1 MFVHC
6 NLKFRADEIQFLYD
20 NKHFIKRKLKIGR
33 CPVCNKLV
41 ARLIETR
48 IADGYISDVMY
59 VKGKAESIINQLQ
72 DEVSYSSLDNIPK
85 PKTLYGFRYGE
96 NTERVNK
103 KTGEKTI
110 TQKAC
115 DFNGNK
121 EVVKKVSYKN
131 TTM

>member
-1 MFVHC
+1 MSPS
-6 NLKFRADEIQFLYD
+6 R
-20 NKHFIKRKLKIGR
+20 KHFIKRKLKIGR

-48 IADGYISDVMY
+48 IADGYVSDVLY
-59 VKGKAESIINQLQ
+59 VKGRAEKIINQLQ
-72 DEVSYSSLDNIPK
+72 DEVSYSSLDNMPVA
-85 PKTLYGFRYGE
+85 KTLYGFRYGE

-103 KTGEKTI
+103 KTGETVV

-121 EVVKKVSYKN
+121 EVVKKIYKK
-131 TTM
+131 